1 MELSSILI
9 VALLVFFVILLIT
22 YFILSSGRPAAL
34 QGVSPKVGSMN
45 KETIVGTINDSRDS
59 FLAPAGAT
67 FMTYIYCAINNKTAS
82 LKQESI
88 PIFKFGSVVQ
98 LQLLPGGVSQPP
110 KTRLLVRTQKGSGE
124 NEYIDLPMF
133 PEQRWVHVAIVREGR
148 RFTIYYNGEPVASKR
163 VVYYPVINSSQLV
176 IGNSSL
182 FGEFALPRFASIALS
197 QQEVKEVLSETSN
210 TKYEPYKPMDI
221 LGSFQSLG
229 CPNGIFCF
237 NVTSQPTAF
246 PMKTWSSPYA

>member
-1 MELSSILI
+1 MELSTILI
-9 VALLVFFVILLIT
+9 VLLLVSFVILTIV
-22 YFILSSGRPAAL
+22 YFILSAGRPAAL

-45 KETIVGTINDSRDS
+45 KETIVGTINDSRDT

-67 FMTYIYCAINNKTAS
+67 FMTYIYCAINNKTSS
-82 LKQESI
+82 LTQD
-88 PIFKFGSVVQ
+88 PITLFKFGSVTQ

-110 KTRLLVRTQKGSGE
+110 KTRLLVRTQKDAGE

-148 RFTIYYNGEPVASKR
+148 RFTVYYNGEPVASKR
-163 VVYYPVINSSQLV
+163 VIYYPVINSSQLV
-176 IGNSSL
+176 IGNSRL
-182 FGEFALPRFASIALS
+182 AGEFALPRFASIPLT
-197 QQEVKEVLSETSN
+197 QEEIKEILAETSN

-221 LGSFQSLG
+221 LGSFASLG

-237 NVTSQPTAF
+237 TINSQPTEF